1 MVPPPVARAGG
12 VCMYVLMSGVYGICG
27 IDAEIQVC
35 LCTCLLVTVWGI
47 IHMENIYTIR
57 VRYIE
62 PLDRAR
68 AVYIY
73 RERESVSKVYREYI
87 HNMLYSICFFSK

>member
-1 MVPPPVARAGG
+1 
-12 VCMYVLMSGVYGICG
+12 MYVLMSGVYGICG

-73 RERESVSKVYREYI
+73 IERERECI
-87 HNMLYSICFFSK
+87 QSI

>member
-1 MVPPPVARAGG
+1 MYAYGQTYIQISLPLPPQWSPPLWPGRGG
-12 VCMYVLMSGVYGICG
+12 MYVLMSGVYGICG

-68 AVYIY
+68 AVYI
-73 RERESVSKVYREYI
+73 
-87 HNMLYSICFFSK
+87 

>member
-1 MVPPPVARAGG
+1 
-12 VCMYVLMSGVYGICG
+12 MYVLMSGVYGICG

-73 RERESVSKVYREYI
+73 IERESVYPKYIESTYIICYIVYVFFQ
-87 HNMLYSICFFSK
+87 NDMLHEE